1 MVEFE
6 CKEKTTLKRN
16 IIVRRVCLL
25 QTREK
30 KLTETKKQPLFLANQ
45 AKIQSN
51 SNEQKSAKINSTKTK
66 IA

>member
-1 MVEFE
+1 MQRKDNIK
-6 CKEKTTLKRN
+6 KEHYCQKSM
-16 IIVRRVCLL
+16 LL

-51 SNEQKSAKINSTKTK
+51 SNEQKSAKINPTKTK